1 MMKNSVSKSL
11 AVVSNDNS
19 TICGITLKIDWNEN
33 NWAEGCYFLYNDLKQ
48 VPSQSEDCYGLCSS
62 DPECTHFTWNPTTKN
77 CNMKQYHG
85 VNKDL
90 AAAVAANTIVWKF
103 GIVCGI
109 V

>member
-1 MMKNSVSKSL
+1 MMKGSVGKSF

-19 TICGITLKIDWNEN
+19 TICGITKRIAWKEN

-62 DPECTHFTWNPTTKN
+62 DPECTHFTWNPQTGT

-85 VNKDL
+85 VNKDI
-90 AAAVAANTIVWKF
+90 AAVIPVKS
-103 GIVCGI
+103 IVCGI